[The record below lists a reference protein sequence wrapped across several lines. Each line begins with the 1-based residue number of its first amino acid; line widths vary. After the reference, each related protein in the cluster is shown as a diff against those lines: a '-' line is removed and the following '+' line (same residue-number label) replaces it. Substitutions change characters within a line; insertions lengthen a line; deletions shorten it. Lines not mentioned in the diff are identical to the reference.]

1 MPIVCFGEIA
11 IRFEITALWSRQT
24 EGQPAA
30 RTTRE
35 CRGRMS
41 GARYPN
47 IYAQ

>member
-24 EGQPAA
+24 EGQPA

-35 CRGRMS
+35 GRGKMS
-41 GARYPN
+41 GERYPN